1 MSADGKYVALV
12 DRHDQHN
19 VYLFD
24 TSSGTS
30 SSLPGDTNKIFDIC
44 FSAKSGDQQF
54 VTAGAKH
61 IKFWTAEPLNGN
73 KGVFGGNGEPTSFA
87 CAAMDD

>member
-24 TSSGTS
+24 TSNGTS

-44 FSAKSGDQQF
+44 FSAKSGD
-54 VTAGAKH
+54 
-61 IKFWTAEPLNGN
+61 
-73 KGVFGGNGEPTSFA
+73 
-87 CAAMDD
+87 